1 MRYSIILFD
10 ADDTIFDFHRACH
23 YALDVIFPKYG
34 LPNTLESHETY
45 MRINQNAWNEFEQ
58 GILTK
63 EQLKYQR
70 FRRLLDFWERE
81 GDAVQMSEDYMD
93 ALGEGAF
100 LIDGAME
107 TCRAL
112 SQERRLYFVT
122 NGVERVQRS
131 RLSHSPIREFFT
143 DIFVSETVG
152 IPKPHREYFDFVFS
166 HIPDFDL
173 EKAIIVGDSLTSD
186 MAGGVTAGLDTCWY
200 NPKGL
205 PRQENLPLTYEI
217 RRLPELLD
225 IL

>member
-23 YALDVIFPKYG
+23 YALDVTFPKYG
-34 LPNTLESHETY
+34 LPNTPESHETY

-63 EQLKYQR
+63 EELKYQR

-107 TCRAL
+107 TCRVL

-143 DIFVSETVG
+143 DIFVSEAVG

-166 HIPDFDL
+166 HIPDFNL

-205 PRQENLPLTYEI
+205 PKPENLQLTYEI